1 MVVDVLS
8 QANILILII
17 VILLSSLISLRL
29 GMAVAIIELILGA
42 IFGNL
47 GILHPS
53 RLDDSTCNL
62 WRHSTYIHGRDKSI
76 HK

>member
-47 GILHPS
+47 GILHPQ
-53 RLDDSTCNL
+53 
-62 WRHSTYIHGRDKSI
+62 IG
-76 HK
+76 

>member
-1 MVVDVLS
+1 MVVDIIS

-47 GILHPS
+47 GILHPTDWMT
-53 RLDDSTCNL
+53 LTCNL
-62 WRHSTYIHGRDKSI
+62 WRHTTYIYGRYRD
-76 HK
+76 